1 MVWLEVTMKHTAFRA
16 SGGRAYTPNLTW
28 RTILAGAALGTLFFV
43 ASCANKQA
51 SGQHATILMRDGT
64 TLTGTVTATSSS
76 EIMLAGDD
84 NATHTIP
91 TTQVKTIEYD
101 DTSAAAASPTQ
112 PLATPTRHTSAART
126 SSDALHEHHYHP
138 TRAAIHTKTYL
149 LPVGTQISVRTEDTI
164 DSATAVE
171 GQTYPAEVT
180 DDVLDANGDVVIP
193 HGSNAQMVIR
203 SASKGGR
210 FHGTSDLVLDLQSI
224 SVEGRQYIIS
234 TSEVRESGKQGL
246 GANKRTA
253 EFTGG
258 GAAIGAIIG
267 AIAGGGKGAAIG
279 AGAGAG
285 GGALTQ
291 ILTKGGSVRVPVET
305 VLTFQLD
312 KAVQIVEAK

>member
-112 PLATPTRHTSAART
+112 PLATPTRHTSSART
-126 SSDALHEHHYHP
+126 SSDALPISFERRTLSWHL
-138 TRAAIHTKTYL
+138 RSCAGLAIDF
-149 LPVGTQISVRTEDTI
+149 GR
-164 DSATAVE
+164 
-171 GQTYPAEVT
+171 
-180 DDVLDANGDVVIP
+180 
-193 HGSNAQMVIR
+193 R
-203 SASKGGR
+203 SAV
-210 FHGTSDLVLDLQSI
+210 HN
-224 SVEGRQYIIS
+224 QY
-234 TSEVRESGKQGL
+234 ER
-246 GANKRTA
+246 GARKR
-253 EFTGG
+253 
-258 GAAIGAIIG
+258 
-267 AIAGGGKGAAIG
+267 
-279 AGAGAG
+279 
-285 GGALTQ
+285 
-291 ILTKGGSVRVPVET
+291 
-305 VLTFQLD
+305 
-312 KAVQIVEAK
+312 